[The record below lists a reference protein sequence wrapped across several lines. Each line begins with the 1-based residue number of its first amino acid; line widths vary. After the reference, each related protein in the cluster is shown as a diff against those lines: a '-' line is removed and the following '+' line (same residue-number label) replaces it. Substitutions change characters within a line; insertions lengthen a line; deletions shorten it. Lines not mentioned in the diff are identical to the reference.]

1 MLLHGQE
8 HLGFKGGRLTPAY
21 KGRGPTDRCTS
32 YRSLLVSNHLGKAL
46 HRTIREHHSQLFH
59 RFLQL
64 QQTGGRK
71 HVPVQLAQHQLRTFV
86 RAAKRDCQST
96 GILYLDLT
104 EAFYRVLR
112 EMPMGGEI
120 PDHVVAHVASRMR
133 LPQDSLHRLHAML
146 AQPCALTQA
155 GMPDSD
161 RRAIQ
166 AIHTSTH
173 FWVQGQHDVSRTAM
187 GTRPGDSMA
196 DWIFAFAWSTV
207 LDKVEN
213 FMRERHMLQVLQA
226 HEHLPLFGRVAVT
239 DATFPFI
246 GPNWMDDLALCV
258 QAASPEQLV
267 SDMGAVTGFL
277 LDTCKEHCLTPNL
290 AAGKTE
296 VQLSFRGKNSR
307 QYKKDFHGPNAAPTL
322 MVLGEDEQHHIRI
335 VRSYRHLGGIA
346 HHTGEQAT
354 ELTQKAAIGHLSPE
368 STQKDPF
375 SEPTAAV
382 EQTY

>member
-1 MLLHGQE
+1 ML
-8 HLGFKGGRLTPAY
+8 RLSPDICIPSCS
-21 KGRGPTDRCTS
+21 RCSCTDRSTWDSRAGVLRQHTKAVDPQIGALRTGPCS
-32 YRSLLVSNHLGKAL
+32 VSNHLGKAL

-173 FWVQGQHDVSRTAM
+173 FLGTRTA
-187 GTRPGDSMA
+187 
-196 DWIFAFAWSTV
+196 
-207 LDKVEN
+207 
-213 FMRERHMLQVLQA
+213 
-226 HEHLPLFGRVAVT
+226 
-239 DATFPFI
+239 
-246 GPNWMDDLALCV
+246 
-258 QAASPEQLV
+258 
-267 SDMGAVTGFL
+267 
-277 LDTCKEHCLTPNL
+277 
-290 AAGKTE
+290 
-296 VQLSFRGKNSR
+296 
-307 QYKKDFHGPNAAPTL
+307 
-322 MVLGEDEQHHIRI
+322 
-335 VRSYRHLGGIA
+335 
-346 HHTGEQAT
+346 
-354 ELTQKAAIGHLSPE
+354 
-368 STQKDPF
+368 
-375 SEPTAAV
+375 
-382 EQTY
+382 